1 MSSTTITRGN
11 SHETF
16 YIGPSLTPGA
26 VAAQS
31 GTANTFIVPGLQ
43 TTDLITIQGVIGTQ
57 SSTIMVNEADCFTN
71 GTLTIQFTNVGT
83 GSATPTAGTYVGQV
97 VRLENPLPANAA

>member
-26 VAAQS
+26 VAGQS

-57 SSTIMVNEADCFTN
+57 SSTIMVNESDCFAN

-83 GSATPTAGTYVGQV
+83 GSATPTAGIYVGQV